1 MIPREGSLPSAVNIF
16 EHLKYTRLLDW
27 GWTDMKMSF
36 KSQPHDKIALLC
48 YVGALEERGKN
59 ELGRVVEWSVKLSK
73 ISLKES

>member
-16 EHLKYTRLLDW
+16 EHLRCARLLDW

-36 KSQPHDKIALLC
+36 KTQPHDKIALFC
-48 YVGALEERGKN
+48 YVEAGEERGKN
-59 ELGRVVEWSVKLSK
+59 ELGRVVGCSGKLSK